1 MLCSVRTREEGRGG
15 VTSPGYEVSV
25 WERYATEFALAF
37 GDTRTRLQAVRVA
50 YFGHE
55 FDVDLI
61 ADLSGFPI
69 WRIRQAVQEGPVRPD

>member
-1 MLCSVRTREEGRGG
+1 

-37 GDTRTRLQAVRVA
+37 GNTPARLQAVREA
-50 YFGHE
+50 YFWHE

-61 ADLSGFPI
+61 AQLSGFPV
-69 WRIRQAVQEGPVRPD
+69 WRIRQAVYAGPDHPRG

>member
-1 MLCSVRTREEGRGG
+1 M
-15 VTSPGYEVSV
+15 TSPSYEMGV

-37 GDTRTRLQAVRVA
+37 GDTPSRIRAVREA

-61 ADLSGFPI
+61 AQLSGFPVWLSLI
-69 WRIRQAVQEGPVRPD
+69 HI

>member
-1 MLCSVRTREEGRGG
+1 M
-15 VTSPGYEVSV
+15 TSPGYEVGV

-37 GDTRTRLQAVRVA
+37 GDTSTRIRAVRVA

-61 ADLSGFPI
+61 AQLSGFPV
-69 WRIRQAVQEGPVRPD
+69 WRIRQALKDGPARTD